1 MCCHIMTNLC
11 EDDPDYSEGDAL
23 VDEQYYEA
31 QREAIYRAIAAM
43 RAEMEKEKIAKQ

>member
-1 MCCHIMTNLC
+1 MTNLC

-23 VDEQYYEA
+23 MDEQYWEA

-43 RAEMEKEKIAKQ
+43 RAEREKEKIAKQ